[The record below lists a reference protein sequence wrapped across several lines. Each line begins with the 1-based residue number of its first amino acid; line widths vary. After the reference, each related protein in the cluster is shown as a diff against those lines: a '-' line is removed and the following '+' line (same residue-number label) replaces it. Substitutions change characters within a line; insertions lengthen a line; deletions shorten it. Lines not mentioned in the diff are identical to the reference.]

1 LCPACSLDLAP
12 RLGGFCPGCGA
23 MCADAT
29 QPPTVCGDCRLNPRP
44 WAGLMFHRAY
54 SGAMRELIL
63 AYKFK
68 ARLGL
73 GGLLQ
78 KFALGA
84 LKKGGAETPE
94 AIVPVPLHRSRLA
107 WRGYNQ
113 SLELCRLMARRTGR
127 PILNRALER
136 IRSTPPQISLPAN
149 ERRRNIH
156 GAFLARP
163 EIIQGRSVLLVDDV
177 MTTGA
182 TLEECARSLKRA
194 GAARITVLV
203 LARTAGPDQDGPG
216 A

>member
-1 LCPACSLDLAP
+1 MAPQPEPKRGRAQGIGVWLASGRCRVCGLALGPGSGPLCPACAQDLAP

-44 WAGLMFHRAY
+44 WAGLMFHSAY

-78 KFALGA
+78 KFALAA
-84 LKKGGAETPE
+84 LKKGDPGTPE

-107 WRGYNQ
+107 WRGYN
-113 SLELCRLMARRTGR
+113 
-127 PILNRALER
+127 
-136 IRSTPPQISLPAN
+136 
-149 ERRRNIH
+149 
-156 GAFLARP
+156 
-163 EIIQGRSVLLVDDV
+163 
-177 MTTGA
+177 
-182 TLEECARSLKRA
+182 
-194 GAARITVLV
+194 
-203 LARTAGPDQDGPG
+203 
-216 A
+216 